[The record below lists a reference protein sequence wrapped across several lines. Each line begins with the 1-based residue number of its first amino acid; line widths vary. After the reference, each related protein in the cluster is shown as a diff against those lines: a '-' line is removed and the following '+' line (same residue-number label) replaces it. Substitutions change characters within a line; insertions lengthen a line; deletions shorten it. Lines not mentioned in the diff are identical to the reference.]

1 MRFFITG
8 GSGFVGSSLTA
19 GLVAMGGTVTILTRR
34 VKEDAAAQEG
44 VRFLE
49 GDPTQEGPWQDAV
62 ADHDVVINMAGETIF
77 QRWNRETKQ
86 RIYESRI
93 LTTRNL
99 SKALTR
105 ASGPPR
111 TLISTSAVG
120 YYGFSGSEVLDESS
134 PAGEDFLA
142 RLARDWETE
151 ALRAAAGGVRVVICR
166 FGIVFGR
173 RGGALGEMV
182 PMFRRGLGSS
192 LGSGQQWISWIHEK
206 DLVGIYLHLLGRS
219 EISGAV
225 NCTAPNPVTNREL
238 TDTLATVL
246 DKPAFLPAVPAFVLK
261 WKMGE
266 MASILL
272 NGQKVCPMKLLDMG
286 YRFQHP
292 TLEDA
297 LTNLL
302 A

>member
-1 MRFFITG
+1 M
-8 GSGFVGSSLTA
+8 GSSLTA
-19 GLVAMGGTVTILTRR
+19 GLVGMGGSVTILTRR
-34 VKEDAAAQEG
+34 IREGAVAPEG
-44 VRFLE
+44 VRFIE
-49 GDPTQEGPWQDAV
+49 GDPTQEGPWQDAI

-77 QRWNRETKQ
+77 QRWNRETKR

-99 SKALTR
+99 SKALR
-105 ASGPPR
+105 LASGSAR

-120 YYGFSGSEVLDESS
+120 YYGFSGSEALGESS
-134 PAGEDFLA
+134 PAGDDFLA
-142 RLARDWETE
+142 QLARDWEGE
-151 ALRAAAGGVRVVICR
+151 ALRAAEGGARVIICR
-166 FGIVFGR
+166 FGVVFGR

-192 LGSGQQWISWIHEK
+192 LGSGRQWISWIHEK
-206 DLVGIYLHLLGRS
+206 DLVGIYLFLLGQS
-219 EISGAV
+219 EISGTI
-225 NCTAPNPVTNREL
+225 NCTSPNPVTNREL
-238 TDTLATVL
+238 TETLATVL

-261 WKMGE
+261 LKVGE

-292 TLEDA
+292 TVEDA
-297 LTNLL
+297 LTDLL
-302 A
+302 T